1 MKARSSEIDLNKIDQ
16 PYTKLNKRVLFFD
29 GDYVVLPDQV
39 EEFLHYGDLD
49 HLKVIEINEEVEKFN
64 TLSDQQI
71 KTKDSLNKIS
81 LEFNI
86 EGITIT
92 EAGIISRKKA
102 NFTRLLIFSL
112 FLIILA
118 KIGSKIFAKSN
129 ENCERAS
136 RRRKDCA

>member
-71 KTKDSLNKIS
+71 KTKDSLNKIN
-81 LEFNI
+81 EFGAKWSNMI
-86 EGITIT
+86 FILPNSSSNFPLSIRESS
-92 EAGIISRKKA
+92 SRLK
-102 NFTRLLIFSL
+102 
-112 FLIILA
+112 
-118 KIGSKIFAKSN
+118 
-129 ENCERAS
+129 
-136 RRRKDCA
+136 